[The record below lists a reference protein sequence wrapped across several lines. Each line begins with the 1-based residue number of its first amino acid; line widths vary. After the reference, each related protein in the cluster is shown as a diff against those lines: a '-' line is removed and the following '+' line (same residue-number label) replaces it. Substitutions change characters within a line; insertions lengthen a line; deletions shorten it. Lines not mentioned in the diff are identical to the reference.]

1 MNSPLLRH
9 LTARLKSQ
17 SWPVQSF
24 SSLALAALLLAAP
37 VAALRAGGGN
47 EPAVKGGGN
56 NTGPAGTPG
65 QTVPVDLCAGA
76 ITGGPA
82 GGGGIALPLASVGK
96 EVGWKIGPEDYRLV
110 VPAAAAGRETSL
122 EVYSPEINLNDYA
135 NKRNRIAYY
144 GDEVY
149 AKGASVVTKFT
160 LKEALKPVS
169 SLRNTVAGRQALA
182 QAGVLSDKRYSLGNQ
197 HSWDKLFAGTLEP
210 GVYPLNIQ
218 TFGLGKNAFA
228 LRATNGMRVEASQFG
243 VTARGACNQDQLVGF
258 IPVGKSALGKKFTV
272 SNYDADGNSE
282 LILTAVLPDGSR
294 RRLTSS
300 GDTKWAMD
308 MFKIGEKDLGQWK
321 ILARIQPTTQQYSN
335 SFEMRLELDGKPFYG
350 QLPGFKPAPTP
361 PPPVAKIGKLEVKSV
376 AVVCEQRVPLTGTG
390 FNTAGK
396 AFTAPIALELPVGS
410 YDVTPQALAGA
421 SVEPVKATVTDGQTT
436 AIELAYKV
444 ENTISLEPE
453 ALELQIGETGIVTA
467 TVSNGFAT
475 PVPASV
481 KITLPEGVT
490 AEGPTE
496 FTGNVSSTQPLKV
509 SVPVKA
515 DAPVS
520 GTIEASLEKD
530 CGAKASSEI
539 VVLGTPEIEIEKTV
553 DQDLVKAG
561 DQVNFTITVT
571 NVGNAT
577 AEDVL
582 VEDELPAGLEGENLS
597 ETITL
602 EPGASQTFELPATV
616 AEDASDTIDNTATA
630 TLGETTVDASA
641 GIVIEPPPGPP
652 VIEIDKSVDQ
662 DLVSAGDEVNFT
674 IIVTNTGESIA
685 EDVLVEDELPAGLEG
700 ENLSETIT
708 LTPGESQTFELPATV
723 AADASDTID
732 NTATATLGENT
743 VDSSASIVIEP
754 PPVAPA
760 PQADVSISKD
770 VAPILAAPGDEV
782 EYTLVIE
789 NNGPDAAEDV
799 IVSDSPPEG
808 LEITDVSS
816 DVGTAEVRDGA
827 AYAEL
832 GTLEAGANA
841 TITVT
846 AKVTA
851 TEEGYLENTATVETS
866 TPETDLENNESPA
879 ALEIRLPEAEPQ
891 KGILDFTS
899 VAQACNQSVDFPSNV
914 TINGQTV
921 STDEQLELE
930 PGEYTVEPEAVQGS
944 TAEPV
949 TVTVTDGETTTAD
962 VVYQTVSRVTVTSSD
977 ENIKVGDEIV
987 LEATAETDFAGELPG
1002 KVTLELPAGLE
1013 SQDELT
1019 TEGTY
1024 SADSPLVLTVV
1035 AKATKPMTDGVVFA
1049 TLDGCDISENVVIN
1063 ATKVV
1068 VPLPPA
1074 KRESQITS
1082 LAKVSEA
1089 LVGSQIIIANKL
1101 PAGATYIPGSSRQ
1114 LTSPNFDVNAQPV
1127 DGMWNASSDQPSKPI
1142 SDPWVSGDTLF
1153 WALPADG
1160 MTYGV
1165 TYRVAH
1171 EGAIT
1176 FPPNC
1181 RAVILAIPGGSS
1193 ANQYRENG
1201 LDPSSAV
1208 GKLIGLGEYRL
1219 LQGDKVYLAAFATA
1233 RPAELGAARVAVGG
1247 PATAIR
1253 IVALRNTTEPVD
1265 QPSLLIEAFDA
1276 EGNPANDEFV
1286 TLTTSP
1292 EPYDPD
1298 ASAAVGYQAKLV
1310 DGSAIVRLQPV
1321 GPGPGRNVTQSN
1333 VKAEARITN
1342 GGGTV
1347 SSSATFRSTDLSGPS
1362 LSPNKAGVEG
1372 ASRGWIIVGNGGLGV
1387 NYGAPGFTIDG
1398 SLKAF
1403 ARGPIFNDI
1412 LLTAAVN
1419 QGAAYNFNDGSFAV
1433 GGSLNPFANPYQR
1446 FPLLGDSSRIGQDAR
1461 SGDGFYV
1468 RLEKGLSNLTYG
1480 TVNPGFQGLLTG
1492 YQPEFTGVT
1501 GNLNAG
1507 IFNLRGFAAYVPN
1520 ATQFLKRQ
1528 GDGTSI
1534 YRTSNAPST
1543 DTPGASVVD
1552 GSERIS
1558 VVTYDRNAPSLRLEE
1573 RLLARGADYT
1583 IDYASG
1589 TVSLTKPIYSSNE
1602 NGNPVFLEMY
1612 YASAGP
1618 AVKSDWRY
1626 GAQAGVNLG
1635 GLNLTG
1641 TYIGVQPSLVN
1652 LFGIGA
1658 SYAAQG
1664 FGIALEGTQ
1673 SGGKLGVAGR
1683 LNVQSG
1689 GFEAQIRYQDLAP
1702 GYIDPTTGQP
1712 TQGRAL
1718 TAGATIGSPDGFS
1731 LTGRFAQNVNYNA
1744 GLTNDAGSLEA
1755 RYSFGRDG
1763 FTIAAG
1769 LLGNVDLNN
1778 NVQIIGSEK
1787 YYASLGIQ
1795 APLGP
1800 IRLGLT
1806 QRLGLNKGTDA
1817 QTLISVDYALS
1828 PNFGIRL
1835 ADTLTYETA
1844 GIRQQL
1850 SLGARG
1856 SFSNTELLRTALG
1869 NTPEIPNAFG
1879 TTNIAASY
1887 DLDTVDGN
1895 ASRARVGV
1903 DTNLPLSTN
1912 FSLLLGA
1919 EATLPAKGDATYA
1932 GNFGV
1937 LYSSDTIKGSARA
1950 GYSLTANKL
1959 KQVYTLGGIFQPS
1972 DTLAFSPSLEYTVGG
1987 PEGEGGR
1994 FSIAGAIRQDDWT
2007 LVTNNTGKFGFYAPK
2022 LGNNLEGE
2030 VRFGYQAAERL
2041 FLRAGFGYGI
2051 TGPQFIGQ
2059 IGGGLTYYFTD
2070 TLGLGLNAAYQFMP
2084 AFSNA
2089 GTPVPTSSN
2098 LVLGIEG
2105 SLRLLTGLNLNAGF
2119 NIGGSDNGVNPYL
2132 LSPGFYVRLEWKFDE
2147 RTFGR

>member
-9 LTARLKSQ
+9 LTARLKS
-17 SWPVQSF
+17 SPF
-24 SSLALAALLLAAP
+24 SSLVLAGLLLAAP
-37 VAALRAGGGN
+37 VAAFRAGGGN

-56 NTGPAGTPG
+56 NAGPSGTPG
-65 QTVPVDLCAGA
+65 QTIPIDLCAGA

-110 VPAAAAGRETSL
+110 VPQAAAGRETSL

-160 LKEALKPVS
+160 LKEALKPTS

-182 QAGVLSDKRYSLGNQ
+182 QAAGVLSDQRYSLGNQ
-197 HSWDKLFAGTLEP
+197 HSWDKLFVGTLEP

-258 IPVGKSALGKKFTV
+258 IPVGKSALGKKFTI

-308 MFKIGEKDLGQWK
+308 MFTISEKSLGQWK
-321 ILARIQPTTQQYSN
+321 ILARIQPTTKQYSN

-350 QLPGFKPAPTP
+350 QVPGFKPPTP
-361 PPPVAKIGKLEVKSV
+361 QPPVAKIGKLEVKSV

-410 YDVTPQALAGA
+410 YDITPQALAGA
-421 SVEPVKATVTDGQTT
+421 SAEPVKANVVDGQTT
-436 AIELAYKV
+436 AVELAYKV
-444 ENTISLEPE
+444 ENAIALEPDS
-453 ALELQIGETGIVTA
+453 LELQVGETGTVTA

-475 PVPASV
+475 PVPASI

-490 AEGPTE
+490 ADGPTE

-520 GTIEASLEKD
+520 GTIQASLEQD
-530 CGAKASSEI
+530 CGPTASSEI
-539 VVLGTPEIEIEKTV
+539 NVLGTPEIEIEKVV

-561 DQVNFTITVT
+561 DEVNFTITVT

-582 VEDELPAGLEGENLS
+582 VEDELPAGLEGDNLS

-602 EPGASQTFELPATV
+602 EPGESQSFELPATV

-630 TLGETTVDASA
+630 TLGENTVDASA
-641 GIVIEPPPGPP
+641 GVVIEPPPGPP
-652 VIEIDKSVDQ
+652 VIEIEKTVDQ
-662 DLVSAGDEVNFT
+662 DLVKAGDEVNYT
-674 IIVTNTGESIA
+674 IIVSNTGESTA

-708 LTPGESQTFELPATV
+708 LAPGESQSFELPATV
-723 AADASDTID
+723 TEEASDTID
-732 NTATATLGENT
+732 NIATATLGENT

-754 PPVAPA
+754 PPAPPE
-760 PQADVSISKD
+760 PQADVTISKD

-782 EYTLVIE
+782 EYTLTVE

-799 IVSDSPPEG
+799 IVTDNPPEG
-808 LEITDVSS
+808 LEILEASS
-816 DVGTAEVRDGA
+816 DVGSAEVRDGA

-832 GTLEAGANA
+832 GTLEAGASA

-846 AKVTA
+846 AQVTSE
-851 TEEGYLENTATVETS
+851 EEGILENTAIVETS
-866 TPETDLENNESPA
+866 TPETDTDNNESIA
-879 ALEIRLPEAEPQ
+879 ALEVRLPPVPQ
-891 KGILDFTS
+891 VGTLDFTS
-899 VAQACNQSVDFPSNV
+899 VAQTCNQSVDFPSNV

-921 STDEQLELE
+921 STSESLELE
-930 PGEYTVEPEAVQGS
+930 PGEYTVQPEAVDGA
-944 TAEPV
+944 TAEPI
-949 TVTVTDGETTTAD
+949 TVTINDGETTTAD
-962 VVYQTVSRVTVTSSD
+962 VVYQTASRVNLTSSAED
-977 ENIKVGDEIV
+977 IKVGDEIV
-987 LEATAETDFAGELPG
+987 LEASAETDFAGELPG
-1002 KVTLELPAGLE
+1002 KLTIELPDGLE
-1013 SQDELT
+1013 SQDELS

-1024 SADSPLVLTVV
+1024 SAENPLVLTVV
-1035 AKATKPMTDGVVFA
+1035 AKATKPINDGVVFA
-1049 TLDGCDISENVVIN
+1049 TLEGCDLNENVVIN

-1089 LVGSQIIIANKL
+1089 PVGSQIVIANKL
-1101 PAGATYIPGSSRQ
+1101 PEGATYIPGSSRQ
-1114 LTSPNFDVNAQPV
+1114 LTKPDFDVNAQPV
-1127 DGMWNASSDQPSKPI
+1127 DGMWNASSDQPSSPI
-1142 SDPWVSGDTLF
+1142 ADPWVSGDTLF

-1171 EGAIT
+1171 EAAIT

-1193 ANQYRENG
+1193 ANQYRESG
-1201 LDPSSAV
+1201 LDPSSAA
-1208 GKLIGLGEYRL
+1208 GKLVGLGEYRL
-1219 LQGDKVYLAAFATA
+1219 LQGDKAYLTAFANA
-1233 RPAELGAARVAVGG
+1233 RPAELGAARVGVGG
-1247 PATAIR
+1247 PATTIR

-1265 QPSLLIEAFDA
+1265 QPGLLIEAFDS
-1276 EGNPANDEFV
+1276 EGNPANDEYV
-1286 TLTTSP
+1286 TLTTTP
-1292 EPYDPD
+1292 EPYEPD
-1298 ASAAVGYQAKLV
+1298 ASSMVGYQAKLV
-1310 DGSAIVRLQPV
+1310 NGSAIVRLQPV
-1321 GPGPGRNVTQSN
+1321 GPGPQRNVTQPE
-1333 VKAEARITN
+1333 VKAEARISN
-1342 GGGTV
+1342 SNGTV
-1347 SSSATFRSTDLSGPS
+1347 SSSATFRSIDLSGPS
-1362 LSPNKAGVEG
+1362 LAPSNAGVEG
-1372 ASRGWIIVGNGGLGV
+1372 ASRGWIIVGNGGVGLNYGV
-1387 NYGAPGFTIDG
+1387 NDKGVIGFSVDG

-1412 LLTAAVN
+1412 LLTAAIN

-1433 GGSLNPFANPYQR
+1433 GGSLNPLANPYQR

-1480 TVNPGFQGLLTG
+1480 TVNPGFQGLLTS

-1534 YRTSNAPST
+1534 FRTSNAPNT
-1543 DTPGASVVD
+1543 DTPGAGVVD

-1558 VVTYDRNAPSLRLEE
+1558 VVTYDRNAPSLRLVESQ
-1573 RLLARGADYT
+1573 LVRGADYT
-1583 IDYASG
+1583 MDYASG
-1589 TVSLTKPIYSSNE
+1589 TVSLTKPIYSSDS

-1612 YASAGP
+1612 YAAAGP

-1626 GAQAGVNLG
+1626 GAQARLNLG

-1641 TYIGVQPSLVN
+1641 TYIGVQPNLVN

-1673 SGGKLGVAGR
+1673 SNGKLGVAGR
-1683 LNVQSG
+1683 LNVQAG
-1689 GFEAQIRYQDLAP
+1689 GFEAQIRYQDREP
-1702 GYIDPTTGQP
+1702 GYVDPTTALP
-1712 TQGRAL
+1712 AQGRSL
-1718 TAGATIGSPDGFS
+1718 TAAATIGSPDGFS
-1731 LTGRFAQNVNYNA
+1731 LTGRFAQNIVYP
-1744 GLTNDAGSLEA
+1744 GPTNDAGSLEA

-1763 FTIAAG
+1763 FSIAAG

-1778 NVQIIGSEK
+1778 NVQIASN

-1806 QRLGLNKGTDA
+1806 QRIGLSAGTDA
-1817 QTLISVDYALS
+1817 QTLVSLDYALS

-1835 ADTLTYETA
+1835 SDTLTYQAA

-1856 SFSNTELLRTALG
+1856 TFSNTELLRTALG
-1869 NTPEIPNAFG
+1869 NTPEVPSTFG

-1937 LYSSDTIKGSARA
+1937 LFSNDAFKGSARA
-1950 GYSLTANKL
+1950 GYSLTAGKL

-1972 DTLAFSPSLEYTVGG
+1972 DTLALSPSLEYTVGG

-2007 LVTNNTGKFGFYAPK
+2007 LVTNNTGKFGFYAPA
-2022 LGNNLEGE
+2022 LGNAFEGE

-2041 FLRAGFGYGI
+2041 FLRAGFGYGLR
-2051 TGPQFIGQ
+2051 GPQFIGQ

-2070 TLGLGLNAAYQFMP
+2070 TFGLGFNAAYQFSP
-2084 AFSNA
+2084 AYKNGITDVNA
-2089 GTPVPTSSN
+2089 ASN
-2098 LVLGIEG
+2098 LVLGVEG

-2119 NIGGSDNGVNPYL
+2119 NVNGIDSGTNPYL
-2132 LSPGFYVRLEWKFDE
+2132 FAPGFYVRLEWKFDE

>member
-9 LTARLKSQ
+9 LTARITQ
-17 SWPVQSF
+17 SPF
-24 SSLALAALLLAAP
+24 SSLVLAGLLLAAP
-37 VAALRAGGGN
+37 VAAFRAGGGN
-47 EPAVKGGGN
+47 EPAVKGGGG
-56 NTGPAGTPG
+56 NTTPVGTPG
-65 QTVPVDLCAGA
+65 QTVPIDLCAGA
-76 ITGGPA
+76 TTGGPA
-82 GGGGIALPLASVGK
+82 GGGGIALPLASVGR

-110 VPAAAAGRETSL
+110 VPQAAAGRETSL

-160 LKEALKPVS
+160 LKEALKPTS
-169 SLRNTVAGRQALA
+169 SLRKVLAGRQALA

-197 HSWDKLFAGTLEP
+197 HSWDKLFVGTLEP
-210 GVYPLNIQ
+210 GVYPLNIV

-258 IPVGKSALGKKFTV
+258 IPVGKSALGKKFTI
-272 SNYDADGNSE
+272 SNYDADSNSE

-300 GDTKWAMD
+300 GDTTWAMD
-308 MFKIGEKDLGQWK
+308 MYKIGEKDLGQWK
-321 ILARIQPTTQQYSN
+321 ILARIQPTTKQYSN

-350 QLPGFKPAPTP
+350 QLPGFKPTPTP
-361 PPPVAKIGKLEVKSV
+361 PAPKTGKLEVSSV
-376 AVVCEQRVPLTGTG
+376 AVVCEQRVPLAGTG

-396 AFTAPIALELPVGS
+396 AFTAPTTLELPVGQYS
-410 YDVTPQALAGA
+410 LTPQALAGA
-421 SVEPVKATVTDGQTT
+421 SAEPVAVSVNDAQTT
-436 AIELAYKV
+436 VAELKYTV
-444 ENTISLEPE
+444 ENTIMLEPD
-453 ALELQIGETGIVTA
+453 ALELQVGEVGTVTA
-467 TVSNGFAT
+467 TVTNGFAT

-481 KITLPEGVT
+481 KITLPEGIT
-490 AEGPTE
+490 ADGPTT
-496 FTGNVSSTQPLKV
+496 FTGNVSSTQPLVV
-509 SVPVKA
+509 SVPVKG
-515 DAPVS
+515 DAPVN
-520 GTIEASLEKD
+520 GTIQASLENN
-530 CGAKASSEI
+530 CGATATSVI
-539 VVLGTPEIEIEKTV
+539 AVVGAPEIEIDKVV

-561 DQVNFTITVT
+561 DEVNFTITVT
-571 NVGNAT
+571 NTGNAT

-602 EPGASQTFELPATV
+602 EPGESQSFDLPATV

-630 TLGETTVDASA
+630 TLGETTVEASA
-641 GIVIEPPPGPP
+641 GVVIEPPPGPP

-662 DLVSAGDEVNFT
+662 DLVSAGDEVNYT
-674 IIVTNTGESIA
+674 IIVTNSGESIA

-708 LTPGESQTFELPATV
+708 LEPGESQTFELPATV

-754 PPVAPA
+754 PPVVPPA
-760 PQADVSISKD
+760 AEPQADVSISKD

-799 IVSDSPPEG
+799 IVNDNPPAG

-832 GTLEAGANA
+832 GTLEVGENA
-841 TITVT
+841 TVTVT
-846 AKVTA
+846 ATVTA
-851 TEEGYLENTATVETS
+851 EEEGFLENTATVETS
-866 TPETDLENNESPA
+866 TAETDLDNNESSA

-899 VAQACNQSVDFPSNV
+899 IAQSCGQEVDFPSNV
-914 TINGQTV
+914 TVNGQTV
-921 STDEQLELE
+921 STSESLELDA
-930 PGEYTVEPEAVQGS
+930 GEYTVEPEAVDGAS
-944 TAEPV
+944 AEAV
-949 TVTVTDGETTTAD
+949 TVTISEGETTTAD
-962 VVYQTVSRVTVTSSD
+962 VIYQPVSRVTLSTSD
-977 ENIKVGDEIV
+977 ENVNVGDEVI
-987 LEATAETDFAGELPG
+987 LEATAETDFPGELSG
-1002 KVTLELPAGLE
+1002 TLSLELPDGLE
-1013 SQDELT
+1013 TQDELSS
-1019 TEGTY
+1019 EGTY

-1063 ATKVV
+1063 ATKVA

-1082 LAKVSEA
+1082 LAKISEVP
-1089 LVGSQIIIANKL
+1089 VGSQVIIANKL
-1101 PAGATYIPGSSRQ
+1101 PEGATYIPGSSRQ
-1114 LTSPNFDVNAQPV
+1114 LTSPSFDVNAQPV
-1127 DGMWNASSDQPSKPI
+1127 DGMWNASSDQPSTPL
-1142 SDPWVSGDTLF
+1142 PEPLLSGDTLF

-1160 MTYGV
+1160 LTYGV

-1171 EGAIT
+1171 ESAIT

-1181 RAVILAIPGGSS
+1181 RAVILALPGGSS
-1193 ANQYRENG
+1193 ANQYREGG
-1201 LDPSSAV
+1201 LDPSSTA
-1208 GKLIGLGEYRL
+1208 GKLVGLGDYRL
-1219 LQGDKVYLAAFATA
+1219 LQGDKAYLAAFASA
-1233 RPAELGAARVAVGG
+1233 RPAELGAALTTVGG

-1253 IVALRNTTEPVD
+1253 ITALRNSTEPVD
-1265 QPSLLIEAFDA
+1265 QPSLLIEAFDT
-1276 EGNPANDEFV
+1276 EGNPASDEYV
-1286 TLTTSP
+1286 TLTVSP
-1292 EPYDPD
+1292 DPYDPD
-1298 ASAAVGYQAKLV
+1298 ASATMVGYQAKLV
-1310 DGSAIVRLQPV
+1310 NGSAIVRLQPV
-1321 GPGPGRNVTQSN
+1321 GPGPQRDVTQPEIS
-1333 VKAEARITN
+1333 AEARITHAA
-1342 GGGTV
+1342 GTV
-1347 SSSATFRSTDLSGPS
+1347 SSSATFRSMDLTGPS
-1362 LSPNKAGVEG
+1362 LAPSKAEVEG
-1372 ASRGWIIVGNGGLGV
+1372 ASRGWIIVGNGGAGV
-1387 NYGAPGFTIDG
+1387 SFGASGFSVDG
-1398 SLKAF
+1398 SIKAF
-1403 ARGPIFNDI
+1403 ARGPIINDI
-1412 LLTAAVN
+1412 LLTAAIN
-1419 QGAAYNFNDGSFAV
+1419 QNAAYNFSNGNFTL
-1433 GGSLNPFANPYQR
+1433 GGSLNPNANPYER
-1446 FPLLGDSSRIGQDAR
+1446 FPLLGDSSRVGSDAR

-1480 TVNPGFQGLLTG
+1480 TVNPGFQGLLTD
-1492 YQPEFTGVT
+1492 YQPQFTGAT

-1507 IFNLRGFAAYVPN
+1507 IFNLRGFAAYVPS
-1520 ATQFLKRQ
+1520 ATQFITIFA
-1528 GDGTSI
+1528 DGTDL
-1534 YRTSNAPST
+1534 YRVKNTVTST
-1543 DTPGASVVD
+1543 DQAGAGIVN

-1558 VVTYDRNAPSLRLEE
+1558 VVTYDRNAPTLRLEE

-1583 IDYASG
+1583 VDYASG
-1589 TVSLTKPIYSSNE
+1589 TIKLAKPIYRTDL
-1602 NGNPVFLEMY
+1602 NGNPVVLEVY

-1618 AVKSDWRY
+1618 TTKSDWRY
-1626 GAQAGVNLG
+1626 GGQAGVNLG
-1635 GLNLTG
+1635 GFNVTG
-1641 TYIGVQPSLVN
+1641 TYIGVQPSLN
-1652 LFGIGA
+1652 LFGVGA

-1664 FGIALEGTQ
+1664 FSVALEGTQ
-1673 SGGKLGVAGR
+1673 SNGKLGVGGR

-1702 GYIDPTTGQP
+1702 GYIDPTTLQES
-1712 TQGRAL
+1712 QGRAL
-1718 TAGATIGSPDGFS
+1718 TAAATIGSPDGFS
-1731 LTGRFAQNVNYNA
+1731 LTGRFAQNVDYSPTA
-1744 GLTNDAGSLEA
+1744 TVGTRDAGSLEA

-1778 NVQIIGSEK
+1778 NVQLDSK

-1806 QRLGLNKGTDA
+1806 QRLGLSKGTDS
-1817 QTLISVDYALS
+1817 QTLISIDYALS

-1835 ADTLTYETA
+1835 ADTLTYQTA
-1844 GIRQQL
+1844 GIRQQI

-1856 SFSNTELLRTALG
+1856 NFSNTELLRTALG
-1869 NTPEIPNAFG
+1869 NTPEIPSAFG

-1895 ASRARVGV
+1895 ASRARVGL

-1919 EATLPAKGDATYA
+1919 DATLPATGNATYA

-1937 LYSSDTIKGSARA
+1937 LYSSEAIKGSARA
-1950 GYSLTANKL
+1950 GFSLTGDKL

-1972 DTLAFSPSLEYTVGG
+1972 DTLAFSPSLEYTRGG
-1987 PEGEGGR
+1987 SEGEGGR

-2007 LVTNNTGKFGFYAPK
+2007 LVTNNTGKFGFYAPS
-2022 LGNNLEGE
+2022 LGNSFEGE

-2051 TGPQFIGQ
+2051 AGPKFMGQ

-2070 TLGLGLNAAYQFMP
+2070 TLGLGVNAAYQFMP
-2084 AFSNA
+2084 AFTNA

>member
-9 LTARLKSQ
+9 LTARITQ
-17 SWPVQSF
+17 SPF
-24 SSLALAALLLAAP
+24 SSLLLAGLLLAAP
-37 VAALRAGGGN
+37 VAAFRAGGGN
-47 EPAVKGGGN
+47 EPAVKGGGGN
-56 NTGPAGTPG
+56 ITPVGTPG
-65 QTVPVDLCAGA
+65 QTVPIDLCAGA
-76 ITGGPA
+76 TTGGPA

-110 VPAAAAGRETSL
+110 VPQAAAGRETSL

-160 LKEALKPVS
+160 LKEALKPTASQRKTLV
-169 SLRNTVAGRQALA
+169 GRQALA

-197 HSWDKLFAGTLEP
+197 HSWDKLFVGTLEP
-210 GVYPLNIQ
+210 GVYPLNIV

-258 IPVGKSALGKKFTV
+258 IPIGKGALGKKFTI
-272 SNYDADGNSE
+272 SNYDADGKGE

-308 MFKIGEKDLGQWK
+308 MYKIGEKDLGQWK
-321 ILARIQPTTQQYSN
+321 ILARIQPTTKQYSN

-350 QLPGFKPAPTP
+350 QLPGFKPTPTP
-361 PPPVAKIGKLEVKSV
+361 PAPKTGKLEVNSV
-376 AVVCEQRVPLTGTG
+376 AVVCEQRVPLSGTG

-396 AFTAPIALELPVGS
+396 AFTAPTTLELPVGQYS
-410 YDVTPQALAGA
+410 LTPQALAGA
-421 SVEPVKATVTDGQTT
+421 SAEPVAVSVNDAQTT
-436 AIELAYKV
+436 VAELKYTV
-444 ENTISLEPE
+444 ENTIALEPD
-453 ALELQIGETGIVTA
+453 ALELQVGEVGSVTA

-481 KITLPEGVT
+481 TITLPEGIT
-490 AEGPTE
+490 ADGPTT
-496 FTGNVSSTQPLKV
+496 FTGNVSSTQPLVV
-509 SVPVKA
+509 SVPVKG
-515 DAPVS
+515 DAPAN
-520 GTIEASLEKD
+520 GTIQASLGNN
-530 CGAKASSEI
+530 CATATSVIAVVGAPK
-539 VVLGTPEIEIEKTV
+539 IEIDKVV

-561 DQVNFTITVT
+561 DEVNFTITVT
-571 NVGNAT
+571 NTGNAT

-582 VEDELPAGLEGENLS
+582 VEDELPAGLEGDNLS

-602 EPGASQTFELPATV
+602 EPGESQSFDLPATV
-616 AEDASDTIDNTATA
+616 AADASDTIDNTATA
-630 TLGETTVDASA
+630 TLGDTTVDASA

-662 DLVSAGDEVNFT
+662 DLVSAGDEVNYT
-674 IIVTNTGESIA
+674 IIVTNTGASTA

-700 ENLSETIT
+700 DNLSETIT
-708 LTPGESQTFELPATV
+708 LEPGESKTFELPATV

-732 NTATATLGENT
+732 NTATATLGEDT

-754 PPVAPA
+754 PPVTPV

-770 VAPILAAPGDEV
+770 VAPVLAAPGDEV

-789 NNGPDAAEDV
+789 NNGPDAAENV
-799 IVSDSPPEG
+799 IVNDAPPEG
-808 LEITDVSS
+808 LEILEASS

-841 TITVT
+841 TVTIT
-846 AKVTA
+846 AKVT
-851 TEEGYLENTATVETS
+851 TEEEGLLENTATVETS
-866 TPETDLENNESPA
+866 TEETDSDNNESSA
-879 ALEIRLPEAEPQ
+879 ALEIRLPAAEPQ

-899 VAQACNQSVDFPSNV
+899 IAQSCGQEVDFPSNV
-914 TINGQTV
+914 TVNGQTV
-921 STDEQLELE
+921 STGETLELDA
-930 PGEYTVEPEAVQGS
+930 GEYTVEPEAVAGAS
-944 TAEPV
+944 AEPV
-949 TVTVTDGETTTAD
+949 TVTISEGQTTTAD
-962 VVYQTVSRVTVTSSD
+962 VIYQPVSRVTLTSSD
-977 ENIKVGDEIV
+977 ENVNVGDEVI
-987 LEATAETDFAGELPG
+987 LEATAETDFPGELSG
-1002 KVTLELPAGLE
+1002 TLSLELPAGLE
-1013 SQDELT
+1013 TQDALT
-1019 TEGTY
+1019 SEGTY

-1035 AKATKPMTDGVVFA
+1035 AKAIKPMTDGVVFA

-1063 ATKVV
+1063 ATKVA

-1082 LAKVSEA
+1082 LAKVSEVPA
-1089 LVGSQIIIANKL
+1089 GSQIIIANKL
-1101 PAGATYIPGSSRQ
+1101 PEGATYIPGSSRQ
-1114 LTSPNFDVNAQPV
+1114 LTSPSFNVNAQPV
-1127 DGMWNASSDQPSKPI
+1127 DGMWNASSDQPSTPLPEPLI
-1142 SDPWVSGDTLF
+1142 SGDTLF

-1171 EGAIT
+1171 TAAIT

-1181 RAVILAIPGGSS
+1181 RAVILATPGGSS

-1201 LDPSSAV
+1201 LDPSSTA
-1208 GKLIGLGEYRL
+1208 GKLVGLGDYRL
-1219 LQGDKVYLAAFATA
+1219 LQGDKAYLAAFASA
-1233 RPAELGAARVAVGG
+1233 RPAELGAALTTVGG

-1253 IVALRNTTEPVD
+1253 ITALRNSTEPVD
-1265 QPSLLIEAFDA
+1265 QPSLLIEAFDT
-1276 EGNPANDEFV
+1276 EGNPANDEYV
-1286 TLTTSP
+1286 TLTVSP
-1292 EPYDPD
+1292 DPYDPD
-1298 ASAAVGYQAKLV
+1298 ASPMVGYQAKLV
-1310 DGSAIVRLQPV
+1310 NGSAIVRLQPV
-1321 GPGPGRNVTQSN
+1321 GPGPQRDVTQPAIT
-1333 VKAEARITN
+1333 AEARITHAA
-1342 GGGTV
+1342 GTI
-1347 SSSATFRSTDLSGPS
+1347 SSSATFRSMDLTGPS
-1362 LSPNKAGVEG
+1362 LAPSKAGVEG
-1372 ASRGWIIVGNGGLGV
+1372 ASRGWIIVGNGGIGV
-1387 NYGAPGFTIDG
+1387 SGTFGGASSFSVDG
-1398 SLKAF
+1398 SIKAF
-1403 ARGPIFNDI
+1403 ARGPIINDI
-1412 LLTAAVN
+1412 LLTAAIN
-1419 QGAAYNFNDGSFAV
+1419 QNAAYNFTGGNFTL
-1433 GGSLNPFANPYQR
+1433 GGSLNPNANPYER
-1446 FPLLGDSSRIGQDAR
+1446 FPLLGDSSRVGSDAR

-1480 TVNPGFQGLLTG
+1480 TVNPGFQGLLTD
-1492 YQPEFTGVT
+1492 YQPQFTGAT

-1520 ATQFLKRQ
+1520 ATKFLQIR
-1528 GDGTSI
+1528 GDGTFK
-1534 YRTSNAPST
+1534 YRVSNAANT
-1543 DTPGASVVD
+1543 DVPGAGVVD

-1558 VVTYDRNAPSLRLEE
+1558 IVTYDRNAPTLRLVE
-1573 RLLARGADYT
+1573 RLLVRGADYT
-1583 IDYASG
+1583 VDYASG
-1589 TVSLTKPIYSSNE
+1589 TITLAKPIYSTDQ
-1602 NGNPVFLEMY
+1602 NGDLVFLEVY

-1618 AVKSDWRY
+1618 AVKPDWRY

-1635 GLNLTG
+1635 GFNVTG
-1641 TYIGVQPSLVN
+1641 TYIGVQPNLN

-1673 SGGKLGVAGR
+1673 SGGKLGVGGR

-1702 GYIDPTTGQP
+1702 GYIDPTTLQP
-1712 TQGRAL
+1712 VQGRAL
-1718 TAGATIGSPDGFS
+1718 TAAATIGSLDGFS
-1731 LTGRFAQNVNYNA
+1731 LTGRFAQNVNYEPTP
-1744 GLTNDAGSLEA
+1744 GQPGTRDAGSLEA

-1778 NVQIIGSEK
+1778 NVQIDSK

-1806 QRLGLNKGTDA
+1806 QRLGLSKGTDS
-1817 QTLISVDYALS
+1817 QTLISIDYALS

-1835 ADTLTYETA
+1835 ADTLTYQTA
-1844 GIRQQL
+1844 GIRQQI

-1869 NTPEIPNAFG
+1869 NTPEVPSVFG

-1919 EATLPAKGDATYA
+1919 EATLPATGTATYA

-1937 LYSSDTIKGSARA
+1937 LYNGEAIKGSARA
-1950 GYSLTANKL
+1950 GFSLTGDKL

-1972 DTLAFSPSLEYTVGG
+1972 DTLAFSPSLEYTRGG
-1987 PEGEGGR
+1987 SEGEGGR

-2007 LVTNNTGKFGFYAPK
+2007 LVTNNTGKFGFYAPS
-2022 LGNNLEGE
+2022 LGNSFEGE

-2051 TGPQFIGQ
+2051 AGPRLIGQ
-2059 IGGGLTYYFTD
+2059 IGGGLTYYFSD
-2070 TLGLGLNAAYQFMP
+2070 ALGLGVNAAYQFSP
-2084 AFSNA
+2084 AFTNA
-2089 GTPVPTSSN
+2089 GTAVPASSN
-2098 LVLGIEG
+2098 LLVGIEG

-2119 NIGGSDNGVNPYL
+2119 NIGGSDNGTNLYL